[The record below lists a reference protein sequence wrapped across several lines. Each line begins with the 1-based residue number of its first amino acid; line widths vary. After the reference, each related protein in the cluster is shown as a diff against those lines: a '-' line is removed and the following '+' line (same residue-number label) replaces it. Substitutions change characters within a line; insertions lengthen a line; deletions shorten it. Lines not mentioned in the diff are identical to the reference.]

1 MKLER
6 VRGGTGRF
14 DILHNSREG
23 LWDAVFSLSVLRN
36 KSPVPGC
43 FCTVLE
49 SCQAVGAHGLTCSK
63 WSMPA
68 ERDISALQEL
78 QVTLSWRSS
87 VNCACLGLPGSV
99 LRGFSCGLATGT
111 PQLPYSWLPSIISS
125 SFSCCWT
132 EVSFAAHSAGY
143 VLSFSQGA
151 WETIVFSFLTKSL
164 HSHSRQEVKQFK
176 CLQIS
181 FLFSLY
187 PKQAPDVELQK
198 CKLTSYL

>member
-6 VRGGTGRF
+6 VRGGMGRF

-23 LWDAVFSLSVLRN
+23 LWDAVFSLSVLRD

-68 ERDISALQEL
+68 GRGISALQEL

-111 PQLPYSWLPSIISS
+111 PQLPYSWLPFIISS
-125 SFSCCWT
+125 SFFVLLNWSLFCCT
-132 EVSFAAHSAGY
+132 FSRLCFVLLPGSMGNNCFLLSDKITAQSFTAG
-143 VLSFSQGA
+143 SEA
-151 WETIVFSFLTKSL
+151 I
-164 HSHSRQEVKQFK
+164 
-176 CLQIS
+176 
-181 FLFSLY
+181 
-187 PKQAPDVELQK
+187 
-198 CKLTSYL
+198 